1 MIPLPSAD
9 TDTETDVEP
18 DAPVDEART
27 ALLDALSAELGDAVV
42 ETHLIPGVDLWVRV
56 STDAW
61 ATTADYLHNRQRF
74 RFFDWLSAI
83 DWLPSPFGR
92 SLDSAVDVAL
102 GETSDA
108 EDATIEADV
117 AEETDELVADAA
129 TGAGS
134 HAGGAT
140 RFQVIARVSNL
151 TTGLGV
157 TLKADLGD
165 DLTVASWTPHYPGAN
180 WHEREAFE
188 MFGVH
193 FTGHPGLRHLY
204 LPGGFE
210 GHPLRKDYPLV
221 ARLIKPWPGI
231 VDVEPMPEVP
241 EPAPAADGNPATDGP
256 AEGGEA

>member
-9 TDTETDVEP
+9 TDTESGPEP
-18 DAPVDEART
+18 ELEVDGART

-42 ETHLIPGVDLWVRV
+42 DTHLIPGVDLWVRV
-56 STDAW
+56 STEAW
-61 ATTADYLHNRQRF
+61 DTAADYLHNRQRF

-83 DWLPSPFGR
+83 DWMPSPFGR
-92 SLDSAVDVAL
+92 SLDAAVDVAL
-102 GETSDA
+102 GDTSEA

-117 AEETDELVADAA
+117 AGEAAEPA
-129 TGAGS
+129 TGADGY
-134 HAGGAT
+134 AGGAT
-140 RFQVIARVSNL
+140 RFQVIARVSSL
-151 TTGLGV
+151 TTGIGV
-157 TLKADLGD
+157 TLKADLAD

-188 MFGVH
+188 MFGIH

-204 LPGGFE
+204 LPGDFE
-210 GHPLRKDYPLV
+210 GNPLRKDYPLV

-241 EPAPAADGNPATDGP
+241 EPAAAADGAAGGGDAAPAN
-256 AEGGEA
+256 GGEA